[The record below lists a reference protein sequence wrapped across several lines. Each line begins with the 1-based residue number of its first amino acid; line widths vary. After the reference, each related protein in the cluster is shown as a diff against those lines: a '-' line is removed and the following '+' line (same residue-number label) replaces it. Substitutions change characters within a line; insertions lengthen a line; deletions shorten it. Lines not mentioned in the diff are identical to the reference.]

1 MSVHKLWIT
10 FPMFLQKM
18 RFPHKAA
25 VVHTS
30 YAHSV
35 RNGGEGRLCSAGG
48 GDADGRQ
55 IVNCALFGGIF
66 FLRARRK
73 AVVFFPCGWYN
84 TEYGAGGGSAF
95 RRAAGSA
102 RIKYGE
108 EV

>member
-35 RNGGEGRLCSAGG
+35 RNGGGRGG
-48 GDADGRQ
+48 FAAQAALPTGGR
-55 IVNCALFGGIF
+55 
-66 FLRARRK
+66 
-73 AVVFFPCGWYN
+73 
-84 TEYGAGGGSAF
+84 S
-95 RRAAGSA
+95 
-102 RIKYGE
+102 
-108 EV
+108 